1 MAVKKVR
8 DEEKKEPEA
17 KKETEATNK
26 KKTSKKYGP
35 TIFVLVFFVLIG
47 LWIYLHLGW
56 FVVASVNG
64 KLIWRTDLIREL
76 EKQSGKQ
83 MVDFLVNRSLI
94 YQEAAK
100 KNVNVTEDEIKAELG
115 KYDQQLKAQGSSLT
129 DALALQGLN
138 ENSFKDELKYELTV
152 RKLLADKINVTDE
165 EVKQYYEQNKSQFG
179 KDQTLED
186 LKDTIKQL
194 LSNQKLSLNYSS
206 FIQDLKSAA
215 KLRYFSN

>member
-1 MAVKKVR
+1 MAVKKAKA
-8 DEEKKEPEA
+8 EE
-17 KKETEATNK
+17 KKETEA
-26 KKTSKKYGP
+26 KKTEQVVNKRKPSKKYGLV
-35 TIFVLVFFVLIG
+35 IFILLILFIVG

-100 KNVNVTEDEIKAELG
+100 KNVNVTEEEIKAELD
-115 KYDQQLKAQGSSLT
+115 KYDQQLKAQGSSLA
-129 DALALQGLN
+129 DALSLQGLN
-138 ENSFKDELKYELTV
+138 EDSFKDELKYELTV

-165 EVKQYYEQNKSQFG
+165 EIKQYYEQNKSQFG
-179 KDQTLED
+179 KDQTLEG

>member
-1 MAVKKVR
+1 MAVKKAKA
-8 DEEKKEPEA
+8 EEKKE
-17 KKETEATNK
+17 TEV
-26 KKTSKKYGP
+26 KKTEQVVNKRKPSKKYGLV
-35 TIFVLVFFVLIG
+35 IFILLILFLVG

-76 EKQSGKQ
+76 EKQGGNQ

-94 YQEAAK
+94 YQEAVK
-100 KNVNVTEDEIKAELG
+100 KNVSVTEEEIKAELD

-165 EVKQYYEQNKSQFG
+165 EIKQYYEQNKSQFG

-215 KLRYFSN
+215 RLRYFSN